1 MTEMLMTEAGTTNN
15 GNASQ
20 TPADGV
26 TQQAQANAQANSA
39 AQQAGTQQQP
49 TGDQNQQ
56 AQGAANAGED
66 GGNPGESNSIL
77 GAPEAYDFKP
87 IEGVNLDEG
96 VVGAFTELAKELDL
110 SQSAAEKVLNKM
122 APVLA
127 ERSMAKLA
135 EAKQAWFQASVQD
148 KEFGGDKLGENLA
161 VAKKAL
167 DAFASPELRSLL
179 NESGLGNHPEFVRL
193 MYRAG
198 KAISEDGYVGASPGS
213 SASKG
218 MPRDFNG
225 LAAALYSNQQT

>member
-1 MTEMLMTEAGTTNN
+1 MTETLMTEAGTTNN
-15 GNASQ
+15 GDASQ

-26 TQQAQANAQANSA
+26 TQQAQANARAGGA
-39 AQQAGTQQQP
+39 TQQAGTTQQAAA
-49 TGDQNQQ
+49 GQNQQ
-56 AQGAANAGED
+56 AQGEASAGENE
-66 GGNPGESNSIL
+66 GGSGETNSIL

-127 ERSMAKLA
+127 ERSMAKLE
-135 EAKQAWFQASVQD
+135 EAKQVWFQASVQD
-148 KEFGGDKLGENLA
+148 KEFGGEKLGENLS

-167 DAFASPELRSLL
+167 DAFASPELRTLL

-193 MYRAG
+193 MFRAG
-198 KAISEDGYVGASPGS
+198 KAISEDSYVGASQGS
-213 SASKG
+213 SNKG
-218 MPRDFNG
+218 VPRDFNG